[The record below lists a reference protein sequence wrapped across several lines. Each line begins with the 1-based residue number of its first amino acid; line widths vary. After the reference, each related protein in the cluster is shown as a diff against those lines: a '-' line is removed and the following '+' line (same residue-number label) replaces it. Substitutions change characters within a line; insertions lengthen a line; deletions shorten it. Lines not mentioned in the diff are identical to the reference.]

1 MSEMVQD
8 GLMEQCLENNVSYC
22 TWAGKVEDPKPG
34 RVMEIN
40 TVSPGIQF
48 YTGNFPDGTAKG
60 KEGQYW
66 LVLRPGETDQS
77 TDLHKFYT
85 E

>member
-1 MSEMVQD
+1 M
-8 GLMEQCLENNVSYC
+8 ENNVSYC

-60 KEGQYW
+60 KEG
-66 LVLRPGETDQS
+66 
-77 TDLHKFYT
+77 
-85 E
+85 